1 MARARRSHFVLRR
14 GWLLPL
20 AYLLAGLLSRGSA
33 SAGDLEFWPSVEYTL
48 LESGRLRWRLEGSG
62 RLSDGVQHFYDR
74 RLSTLVETGL
84 KWDVRIAGGYVLRS
98 SEFPGFGFQVDHRF
112 VGGASFPLWRGQTSV
127 TAAVL
132 YERHLG
138 RPGIEDFNRYRQR
151 IEIERG
157 RGKLAPF
164 LYEDLTFQ
172 QREGFVRSRSRA
184 GLRWRFSSGRSLAV
198 SYQFE
203 ANKQQAAWRP
213 RHAIVTALSISRA
226 RPGNPNP

>member
-1 MARARRSHFVLRR
+1 MASTRRSHFDLRG

-20 AYLLAGLLSRGSA
+20 AYLLAGLVLRGSA
-33 SAGDLEFWPSVEYTL
+33 SAGDLEFWPSIEYTL
-48 LESGRLRWRLEGSG
+48 LESGQLRWRLEGSG

-84 KWDVRIAGGYVLRS
+84 KWDVRIGGGYVLRS
-98 SEFPGFGFQVDHRF
+98 SEFPGFGFQGDHRL
-112 VGGASFPLWRGQTSV
+112 VGGVSLPISRGQTSV
-127 TAAVL
+127 AVTSL
-132 YERHLG
+132 YERHIG
-138 RPGIEDFNRYRQR
+138 RPDIKDFNRYRQR

-157 RGKLAPF
+157 RRKLAPF

-184 GLRWRFSSGRSLAV
+184 GLRWQFSSGRSLAV

-213 RHAIVTALSISRA
+213 RHAIVTALDIGRA